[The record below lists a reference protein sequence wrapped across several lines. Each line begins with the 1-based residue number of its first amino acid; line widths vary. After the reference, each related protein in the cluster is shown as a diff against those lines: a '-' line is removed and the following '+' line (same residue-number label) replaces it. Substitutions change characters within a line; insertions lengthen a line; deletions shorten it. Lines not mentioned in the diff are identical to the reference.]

1 MPDKY
6 NQVGIPC
13 PHCGISRSG
22 VTHVRSH
29 EGRTFRLRRCK
40 GCSKL
45 FTTTEHYV
53 AGAMRAAVFPKK
65 EDQG

>member
-6 NQVGIPC
+6 NQIGIHC
-13 PHCGISRSG
+13 PHCGIARSG

-29 EGRTFRLRRCK
+29 AGRTFRRRRCK

-45 FTTTEHYV
+45 FTTAEHYV
-53 AGAMRAAVFPKK
+53 AGTMRAAVFPKK
-65 EDQG
+65 EDQ